1 LRSSRQDYADHKDMA
16 GEGKGEVEGQRK
28 YMKYME
34 RAGPKI

>member
-1 LRSSRQDYADHKDMA
+1 MA